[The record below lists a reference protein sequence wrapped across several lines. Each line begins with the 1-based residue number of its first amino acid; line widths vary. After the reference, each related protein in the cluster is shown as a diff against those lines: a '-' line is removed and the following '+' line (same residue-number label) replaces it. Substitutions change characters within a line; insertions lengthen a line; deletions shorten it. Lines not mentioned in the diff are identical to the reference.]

1 MNTKASENTAF
12 DNLQSWKLYGVVRGG
27 VEGGT
32 PFHDVNGERRV
43 LQLGSRPLV
52 VFLNRVLVAH
62 LFFALFF
69 VESPEN

>member
-1 MNTKASENTAF
+1 MLLGEG
-12 DNLQSWKLYGVVRGG
+12 WK
-27 VEGGT
+27 GGT